1 MLEDPAAPAD
11 KSADQSD
18 IRRHNLSVVL
28 RSLRDGGP
36 NTRAKIAD
44 ETGLTKAAMSSL
56 VAELVDR
63 GLVREGQYE
72 QTGYTGRPGRAYQV
86 DDQVYGIG
94 VEINVDYVSTVA
106 LDLAGVVRDARR
118 VSLDAKGT
126 TPDLVLDTVA
136 ALLRQTLRA
145 TALRGGRPVGITVAA
160 PGVVKHA
167 EGLVQYASN
176 LGWHDVPVAVGLA
189 KRLRGQRIPIQVDND
204 VKLSAIAEWAS
215 GIAAGTP
222 DLAYLSGEIGVG
234 AGFLSGGR
242 IVRGTRGFSG
252 EIGHL
257 PLDPERRECTC
268 GRRGCWETIV
278 SLTHLLRLAADP
290 GDEVHD
296 PRRDIDDRLTELRR
310 RAEGGH
316 RRTLDA
322 LDAIATNLGLGAS
335 VLINMVNPEVLV
347 LGGYFAA
354 LGDFLLDGVNREI
367 DARVVAPELGGCRI
381 ELSTLGFAAAGH
393 GGAHVALE
401 RVLTDP
407 TLAPTHHRS
416 DPIRTARSR

>member
-1 MLEDPAAPAD
+1 MLEHPATTAE

-56 VAELVDR
+56 VAELADR

-86 DDQVYGIG
+86 DGHVYGIG
-94 VEINVDYVSTVA
+94 VEINVDYVSTIA
-106 LDLAGVVRDARR
+106 LDLAGDVRDNRR
-118 VSLDAKGT
+118 LPLDTKAT
-126 TPDLVLDTVA
+126 TPDDVLDTVA

-145 TALRGGRPVGITVAA
+145 TALRGCRPIGITVAA
-160 PGVVKHA
+160 PGVVNHA
-167 EGLVQYASN
+167 QGLVQYASN
-176 LGWHDVPVAVGLA
+176 LGWRDVAVTAGLA
-189 KRLRGQRIPIQVDND
+189 KRLRGHRIPIQVDND

-215 GIAAGTP
+215 GVAAGTP
-222 DLAYLSGEIGVG
+222 DLAYLSGETGVG
-234 AGFLSGGR
+234 AGFLSDGR

-257 PLDPERRECTC
+257 PLDPDLRECTC

-310 RAEGGH
+310 RAEHGD

-322 LDAIATNLGLGAS
+322 LDTIAGNLGLGAS
-335 VLINMVNPEVLV
+335 VLINMVNPAVLV

-354 LGDFLLDGVNREI
+354 LGDFLLDGVNREV
-367 DARVVAPELGGCRI
+367 DSRVVAPDLGGCRI
-381 ELSTLGFAAAGH
+381 ELSTLGFAAACR

-401 RVLTDP
+401 RVLADP
-407 TLAPTHHRS
+407 TVVP
-416 DPIRTARSR
+416 ARVG

>member
-1 MLEDPAAPAD
+1 MLEHPATPAE

-18 IRRHNLSVVL
+18 MRRHNLSLVL

-36 NTRAKIAD
+36 NTRARIAD

-56 VAELVDR
+56 VADLVDR
-63 GLVREGQYE
+63 GLVREGQYQ

-86 DDQVYGIG
+86 DGHVYGIG

-106 LDLAGVVRDARR
+106 LDLAGEVRDSRR
-118 VSLDAKGT
+118 VSLDAKAT
-126 TPDLVLDTVA
+126 TPDDVLDTVA
-136 ALLRQTLRA
+136 GLLRHTLRA
-145 TALRGGRPVGITVAA
+145 TALRGCRPVGITVAA
-160 PGVVKHA
+160 PGVVHHA
-167 EGLVQYASN
+167 QGVVQYASN
-176 LGWHDVPVAVGLA
+176 LGWHDVPVTAGLT
-189 KRLRGQRIPIQVDND
+189 KRLRGHRIPIHVDND
-204 VKLSAIAEWAS
+204 VKLSAVAEWAS
-215 GIAAGTP
+215 GVAAGTP
-222 DLAYLSGEIGVG
+222 DLAYLSGETGVG
-234 AGFLSGGR
+234 AGFLSEGR

-257 PLDPERRECTC
+257 PLDPDLRECTC

-278 SLTHLLRLAADP
+278 SLTHLLSLAADP

-296 PRRDIDDRLTELRR
+296 PHRDIDERLTELRR
-310 RAEGGH
+310 RAEHGD

-322 LDAIATNLGLGAS
+322 LDTIAANLGLGAS
-335 VLINMVNPEVLV
+335 VLINMVNPAVLV

-354 LGDFLLDGVNREI
+354 LGDFLLDGVTREVG
-367 DARVVAPELGGCRI
+367 ARVVAPELGGCRI
-381 ELSTLGFAAAGH
+381 ELSTLGFAAACR

-407 TLAPTHHRS
+407 TLVG
-416 DPIRTARSR
+416 